1 MCAEDRGDGK
11 VQMTPCKK
19 GIKPQVRTVDLQNLA
34 RVNRIWPTAVA
45 GKEGSNEIIQ
55 FNAMSEM
62 STVKNTEF

>member
-45 GKEGSNEIIQ
+45 GEADKEL
-55 FNAMSEM
+55 
-62 STVKNTEF
+62 TVTASACHTGGKKFC